1 VVGSINARSKFRK
14 SSPGSVQIDPASN
27 INTIVAL
34 PLDEMR
40 SQWQSEF
47 SREPPKGAMSGT
59 ARDQDNSSATGLA
72 EI

>member
-1 VVGSINARSKFRK
+1 
-14 SSPGSVQIDPASN
+14 VQIDPASN